1 MDEKMIEI
9 SNRLQELDIF
19 RERAFVICDE
29 INQDYFDL
37 DRDADKLLYFE
48 RYRIMNDI
56 LFDYLVR
63 MDEEIGNLQRFVEK

>member
-9 SNRLQELDIF
+9 SNRLQELSIF
-19 RERAFVICDE
+19 QERAFTICDE

-37 DRDADKLLYFE
+37 DKDVDKLLYFE

-63 MDEEIGNLQRFVEK
+63 MDEQIGNLQRFIEK